1 LNQDPSSSNPIVG
14 GHVQRDNARVILRVV
29 SMKFGHIVLAAALL
43 ALSTSALAQRNVW
56 VNGQRMS
63 SHQLS
68 QLDRAHCGIV
78 PNGGY
83 WLNLRTGVW
92 GYWNNP
98 RPQGH
103 IADNCGQRGSAVG
116 SGHRLD
122 RGPFGTYMSDGRCS
136 FVNGVP
142 VGDC

>member
-1 LNQDPSSSNPIVG
+1 
-14 GHVQRDNARVILRVV
+14 
-29 SMKFGHIVLAAALL
+29 MKVRRLVLAAMLL
-43 ALSTSALAQRNVW
+43 ALSTSAFAQRNVW

-63 SHQLS
+63 SQQLS
-68 QLDRAHCGIV
+68 QLDRAHCGQV
-78 PNGGY
+78 PNGSY

-103 IADNCGQRGSAVG
+103 IADTCGRRSAAGGRG
-116 SGHRLD
+116 HILD

-136 FVNGVP
+136 FVNGIP

>member
-1 LNQDPSSSNPIVG
+1 
-14 GHVQRDNARVILRVV
+14 
-29 SMKFGHIVLAAALL
+29 MKFRRLVLAAPLL
-43 ALSTSALAQRNVW
+43 AVSTSVLAQRNVW
-56 VNGQRMS
+56 VNGQRMAAG
-63 SHQLS
+63 QLS
-68 QLDRAHCGIV
+68 QLDRAHCGNV
-78 PNGGY
+78 PDGRY
-83 WLNLRTGVW
+83 RLNLRTGVW

-103 IADNCGQRGSAVG
+103 IADNCARRASAGGRGPI
-116 SGHRLD
+116 LD